1 MKSLRLI
8 LTNANYFGPSWVFAS
23 LNILFG
29 TWAIYIPQVKESLA
43 IDKSE
48 LGFAIFFLSLG
59 VFTVF
64 PFASAIVN
72 KLGVGKATFYGVLL
86 SCAAAMLPLLAPNY
100 YALMGALFIFGASN
114 GFTDISMNT
123 LVTEV
128 EKKDKVKFMSASH
141 GFFSLGGVLAG
152 VGSFLIGPLANP
164 VLHMGLA
171 VALVLVVNLM
181 FYKKYFNV
189 TAALEANEGFSLKL
203 FKPLM
208 LLGLISFIAMGSE
221 GAIVDWSGLYLKEVS
236 IAPEALWG
244 AGFLGFQITMT
255 LGRFMGDAVS
265 ERLGSVKIISVG
277 TVLALVGYG
286 LVLTENT
293 YLAIA
298 GFALGGL
305 GFSVMIPEV
314 FRIGGNVKGVDSS
327 QGIAFIAG
335 TGYAGFLC
343 APPILGFLA
352 ETSSLKTSF
361 IALFVCAIFIL
372 AITFM
377 LKKKQTKAHLG
388 G

>member
-29 TWAIYIPQVKESLA
+29 TWAIYIPQVKEGLE
-43 IDKSE
+43 IDNSE

-64 PFASAIVN
+64 PFASRLIN
-72 KLGVGKATFYGVLL
+72 SIGVGKATFYGVLL
-86 SCAAAMLPLLAPNY
+86 SCAAAMLPLLSPSY
-100 YALMGALFIFGASN
+100 YTLMGALFLFGASN
-114 GFTDISMNT
+114 GFTDIAMNT

-128 EKKDKVKFMSASH
+128 EKKDRVKFMSASH

-152 VGSFLIGPLANP
+152 IGSFLIGPLSNP
-164 VLHMGLA
+164 TLHMGLA
-171 VALVLVVNLM
+171 VVLVLSVNFI
-181 FYKKYFNV
+181 FYKRYVNV
-189 TAALEANEGFSLKL
+189 TAELEEMDSFSLQL
-203 FKPLM
+203 FKPLL

-221 GAIVDWSGLYLKEVS
+221 GAIVDWSGLYLKEIS

-244 AGFLGFQITMT
+244 AGFLGFQVTMT
-255 LGRFMGDAVS
+255 LGRFLGDGVS
-265 ERLGSVKIISVG
+265 EKLGSVKMITIG
-277 TVLALVGYG
+277 TILALVGYG
-286 LVLTENT
+286 LVLSEDT

-298 GFALGGL
+298 GFALSGL

-327 QGIAFIAG
+327 KGIAFIAG

-361 IALFVCAIFIL
+361 VVLFFCAVFIL
-372 AITFM
+372 AVALV
-377 LKKKQTKAHLG
+377 LKRKETRHR
-388 G
+388 